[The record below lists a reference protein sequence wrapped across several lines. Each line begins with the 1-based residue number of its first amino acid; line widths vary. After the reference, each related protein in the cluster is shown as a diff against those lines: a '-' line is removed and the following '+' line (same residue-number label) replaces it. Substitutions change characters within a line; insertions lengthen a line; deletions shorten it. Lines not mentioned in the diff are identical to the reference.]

1 MEDIKYNETG
11 ELKKTVKPSIWVGV
25 PNYLDVTA
33 LTIDMGSLQGTST
46 EYVERIDKIP
56 MSAFLKVT
64 RYDGKELWINP
75 KYIIKAQNFRLARA
89 TLKTNRLDVYPTGSK
104 TYYVL
109 LDEDKELRLGE

>member
-1 MEDIKYNETG
+1 MDKIEYNETG
-11 ELKKTVKPSIWVGV
+11 ELRLSVKPSAWVGSPSYFETTV
-25 PNYLDVTA
+25 
-33 LTIDMGSLQGTST
+33 LTIDNGSLQGTYN

-64 RYDGKELWINP
+64 RYDGKEVLINP

-89 TLKTNRLDVYPTGSK
+89 TLKTNRLDVVPSGTK

-109 LDEDKELRLGE
+109 LDEGKELKLLG